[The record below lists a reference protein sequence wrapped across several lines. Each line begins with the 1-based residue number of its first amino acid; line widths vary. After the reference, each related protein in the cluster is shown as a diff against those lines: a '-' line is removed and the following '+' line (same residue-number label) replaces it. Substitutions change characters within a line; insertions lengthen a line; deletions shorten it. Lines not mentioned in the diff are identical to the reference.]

1 MSGTG
6 RARGTGEKLA
16 RRRQLLDAAA
26 SCLDARGYAAT
37 TMAQIAERAG
47 LAKGTTYL
55 YFASKEE
62 LFLELLSEAVGEWC
76 EAALR
81 ALEGPPASEIEGVSE
96 ALARALADR
105 PRFARLLALRRPVL
119 ERGAGEGAAEELRR
133 RWSETLA
140 PLAARLESF
149 ASPGTGQRTAERLL
163 ALAAGTAFEG
173 AGGER
178 AGAASSA
185 HSEELTQAFAALLR
199 GGRPA

>member
-1 MSGTG
+1 VTGTG
-6 RARGTGEKLA
+6 RARGAGGKLA

-55 YFASKEE
+55 YFTSKEE
-62 LFLELLSEAVGEWC
+62 LFLELLGEAVAEWC

-81 ALEGPPASEIEGVSE
+81 ELEGPPAAEIEGASE

-105 PRFARLLALRRPVL
+105 PRFACLLALRRPVL
-119 ERGAGEGAAEELRR
+119 EPGAGEAAAAELRR
-133 RWSETLA
+133 RWSEALA
-140 PLAARLESF
+140 PLAARLETF
-149 ASPGTGQRTAERLL
+149 GSPGTGLRTAERLL
-163 ALAAGTAFEG
+163 ASAAGTAFEG

-185 HSEELTQAFAALLR
+185 HSEELAQVFAALLR